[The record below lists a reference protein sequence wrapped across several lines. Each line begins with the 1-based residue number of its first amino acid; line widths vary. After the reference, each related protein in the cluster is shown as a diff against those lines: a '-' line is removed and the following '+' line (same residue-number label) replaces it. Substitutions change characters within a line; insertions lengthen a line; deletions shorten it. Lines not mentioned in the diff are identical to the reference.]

1 MEDLVENYPLNSPNL
16 NCLIRFEYLKKF
28 DASLTNLDHSLM
40 ALWKNGDLKKKLDVL
55 KVNFNS
61 GNQLGRVNFVNIF
74 DEARTYVA
82 REREGEARG
91 IRVMIN
97 LMK

>member
-1 MEDLVENYPLNSPNL
+1 MV
-16 NCLIRFEYLKKF
+16 
-28 DASLTNLDHSLM
+28 
-40 ALWKNGDLKKKLDVL
+40 

-82 REREGEARG
+82 IEKEKREVSE
-91 IRVMIN
+91 
-97 LMK
+97 L